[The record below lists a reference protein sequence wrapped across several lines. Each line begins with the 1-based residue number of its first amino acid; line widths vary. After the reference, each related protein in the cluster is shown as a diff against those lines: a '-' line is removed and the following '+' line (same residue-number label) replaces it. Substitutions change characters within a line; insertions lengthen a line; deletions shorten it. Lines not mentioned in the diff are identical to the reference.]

1 MRTKALE
8 LYGTLGPAC
17 AREDILEGMFRAGMT
32 GMRVNLSHMTLDQA
46 RPWIEIMH
54 RAAARCGLEPDLLA
68 DLQGPEVRVGKL
80 PAPLALKTGET
91 VALDALLLPLPLR
104 EMLAPGQEI
113 LLDDGKLLL
122 ETLDR
127 DRAKILRGG
136 TLLPRK
142 SAAVPG
148 LTLTLPPLT
157 PEDEDNLRRAEELG
171 VTGVM
176 QSFVRGRE
184 DVLSLRSALCRCGC
198 KGIRLYAK
206 VENRLGLETL
216 PQWIDL
222 ADCIVIA
229 RGDLGNAIPLTR
241 LPAAQKAIA
250 GLAKERGKPFLV
262 VTQLLASMERSA
274 VPTRAEV
281 SDIYNAVLDGASA
294 LMLTGETAGGAFP
307 REAMAVLCRTA
318 QGAWNDREH
327 KGETNY
333 GLY

>member
-127 DRAKILRGG
+127 DRAKVLRGG
-136 TLLPRK
+136 MLLPRK
-142 SAAVPG
+142 SAAAPG

-184 DVLSLRSALCRCGC
+184 DVLALRSALCHCGC

-262 VTQLLASMERSA
+262 VTQLLASMEHSA
-274 VPTRAEV
+274 VPSRAEV

-307 REAMAVLCRTA
+307 REAMEVLCRTA

>member
-17 AREDILEGMFRAGMT
+17 AREDIMEGMFRAGMT

-184 DVLSLRSALCRCGC
+184 DVLALRSALCRCGC

-262 VTQLLASMERSA
+262 VTQLLASMEHSA

-307 REAMAVLCRTA
+307 REAMEVLCRTA

>member
-17 AREDILEGMFRAGMT
+17 ARENILEGMFRAGMT

-127 DRAKILRGG
+127 DRAKVLRGG
-136 TLLPRK
+136 MLLPRK

-157 PEDEDNLRRAEELG
+157 PVDEDNLRRAEELG

-184 DVLSLRSALCRCGC
+184 DVLALRSALCRCGC

-307 REAMAVLCRTA
+307 REAMEVLCRTA

>member
-17 AREDILEGMFRAGMT
+17 ARENILEGMFRAGMT

-68 DLQGPEVRVGKL
+68 DLQGPEVRAGKL

-127 DRAKILRGG
+127 DRAKVLRGG
-136 TLLPRK
+136 MLLPRK

-176 QSFVRGRE
+176 QSFVRGKE
-184 DVLSLRSALCRCGC
+184 DVLALRSALCRCGC

-262 VTQLLASMERSA
+262 VTQLLASMEHSA

-307 REAMAVLCRTA
+307 REAMEVLCRTA

>member
-17 AREDILEGMFRAGMT
+17 ARENILEGMFRAGMT

-127 DRAKILRGG
+127 DRAKVLRGG
-136 TLLPRK
+136 MLLPRK
-142 SAAVPG
+142 SAAAPG
-148 LTLTLPPLT
+148 LTLMLPPLT

-184 DVLSLRSALCRCGC
+184 DVLALRSALCRCGC

-307 REAMAVLCRTA
+307 REAMEVLCRTA

>member
-80 PAPLALKTGET
+80 SAPLALKTGET

-184 DVLSLRSALCRCGC
+184 DVLALRSALCRCGC

-262 VTQLLASMERSA
+262 VTQLLASMEHSA

-307 REAMAVLCRTA
+307 REAMEVLCRTA
-318 QGAWNDREH
+318 QGGWNDREH